1 MDSMTGP
8 MKDYLDQLRGR
19 LPTRPA
25 ETSRILAEA
34 EDHLCESVAAGL
46 RAGLTEVEAQE
57 AAISAFGSVRAVVRA
72 HRTGRAR
79 AAAVLSGCALTS
91 SKLAGLFLLAFSVSS
106 LVLYADVK
114 MTLQNMQD
122 VAGGPLTGPV
132 PPLLAVG
139 IAGLLLL
146 VGGHLARRF
155 RRRGARPAAVREAR
169 YFPLVAVSFFG
180 IGTAVLVLLKVSGST
195 YIDGSSI
202 LASLALAV
210 GYAVRMR
217 WTLRPR
223 GTTA

>member
-1 MDSMTGP
+1 MTGP
-8 MKDYLDQLRGR
+8 IEDYLDQLRAS

-34 EDHLCESVAAGL
+34 QGHLRESVAAGL
-46 RAGLTEVEAQE
+46 HAGLTEAEAQQ

-72 HRTGRAR
+72 HQTGRAR
-79 AAAVLSGCALTS
+79 AAAVLGGCALTS

-106 LVLYADVK
+106 LALLADVK
-114 MTLQNMQD
+114 MSMHNAA
-122 VAGGPLTGPV
+122 VGPLSGPV
-132 PPLLAVG
+132 LQHLAAG

-146 VGGHLARRF
+146 VGCHLACRS
-155 RRRGARPAAVREAR
+155 RRRGARAVAASAVR
-169 YFPLVAVSFFG
+169 YFPLAAVSLFG
-180 IGTAVLVLLKVSGST
+180 AGTAALVLLKVSGAAH
-195 YIDGSSI
+195 IGGPPI

-217 WTLRPR
+217 WRLRPR